1 MRIGQGDQER
11 MTDLDVVAERF
22 EAYRPQLRGVAFR
35 MLGSVAEADD
45 AVQEAWLRVA
55 RTDLGGVHNLGG
67 WLTTVVSR
75 ICLDQLRARASR
87 REDLVGQHPP
97 DDHPA
102 PGPAGDPAAEAVLV
116 DDVGRALLVVLD
128 RLSPAERVA
137 FVLHD
142 MFGVP
147 FGEIAPVLDR

>member
-11 MTDLDVVAERF
+11 MTELDVVAERF

-75 ICLDQLRARASR
+75 YAWTSWAPRVWRETVRPARRTPSR
-87 REDLVGQHPP
+87 RTEQQAMRRPRRCWWTSL
-97 DDHPA
+97 
-102 PGPAGDPAAEAVLV
+102 AGRCWWVIGGSRQSGA
-116 DDVGRALLVVLD
+116 
-128 RLSPAERVA
+128 SSC
-137 FVLHD
+137 
-142 MFGVP
+142 
-147 FGEIAPVLDR
+147 

>member
-1 MRIGQGDQER
+1 MRTGQGDQER

-67 WLTTVVSR
+67 WLTAVVSR

-87 REDLVGQHPP
+87 RETWS
-97 DDHPA
+97 A
-102 PGPAGDPAAEAVLV
+102 STRRTTTR
-116 DDVGRALLVVLD
+116 RAT
-128 RLSPAERVA
+128 RRPRRCWS
-137 FVLHD
+137 
-142 MFGVP
+142 
-147 FGEIAPVLDR
+147 